1 MLEVDLVKHN
11 VGGSADSRR
20 YSNIQLQGFG
30 AYGIVCSLKDN
41 LTSETVAIKKIPGPF
56 RSEEAAKRTFREVKL
71 LRHLEHDN
79 VISLRDIFV
88 SPRDDIYLVTD
99 LMSTDLAH
107 IISMKPIDD
116 EFVKYIFYQI
126 MVCYQRNQESCG
138 PTSLTFHVIQR
149 GLKYIHSAGVVH
161 RDLKPSNV
169 LVDENCDIKLCDF
182 GLARTVDTTMTGYVS
197 MRHYRAPETM
207 LTWQKYT
214 VQIDMWSAGCILAEL
229 IAGTPLFPGQS
240 HADQFSVILDL
251 LGSVPQSVLQTI
263 PSQNT
268 SKYIAGLPVRTK
280 RSLADKLCNA
290 SSDAIDL
297 LEKLLVWDPN
307 ERLIAG
313 DALEHPYLELYHDP
327 TDEPVAKEKF
337 DWSSVSKDH
346 SLDHWKILTF
356 VTAKP
361 DTRNQK
367 LIFCRYSE
375 IMNHHNAQISD
386 ELIDFQS
393 MLDE

>member
-1 MLEVDLVKHN
+1 MLDVDLVKHN
-11 VGGSADSRR
+11 VGGCTFDTPSR

-30 AYGIVCSLKDN
+30 AYGVVCSLKDN
-41 LTSETVAIKKIPGPF
+41 ITSETVAIKKIPGSF

-71 LRHLEHDN
+71 LRHLEHEN

-107 IISMKPIDD
+107 IIALKPIDD

-126 MVCYQRNQESCG
+126 M
-138 PTSLTFHVIQR
+138 R

-182 GLARTVDTTMTGYVS
+182 GLARTVDTTMTGYIT

-214 VQIDMWSAGCILAEL
+214 VQVDMWSAGCILAEL
-229 IAGTPLFPGQS
+229 ITGRPLFPGQS

-251 LGSVPQSVLQTI
+251 LGSVPQSVLMTI
-263 PSQNT
+263 PSMNT
-268 SKYIAGLPVRTK
+268 SKYIAGLPAKSK
-280 RSLADKLCNA
+280 RSFAEKLRNA
-290 SSDAIDL
+290 SPDGMLQLGKRKINAYMNFCTAIDL
-297 LEKLLVWDPN
+297 LEKLLVWDPK

-337 DWSSVSKDH
+337 DWSSVSQDH
-346 SLDHWKILTF
+346 SLDHWKILT
-356 VTAKP
+356 
-361 DTRNQK
+361 
-367 LIFCRYSE
+367 YSE

-386 ELIDFQS
+386 DLIDFQG
-393 MLDE
+393 MLND

>member
-1 MLEVDLVKHN
+1 MLDVDLVKHN
-11 VGGSADSRR
+11 VGGCTFDTPSR

-41 LTSETVAIKKIPGPF
+41 LTSEVVAIKKIPGPF

-79 VISLRDIFV
+79 VRAPLSAEPGPKLT
-88 SPRDDIYLVTD
+88 SQLVTD
-99 LMSTDLAH
+99 LMATDLAH
-107 IISMKPIDD
+107 IIASKPIDD
-116 EFVKYIFYQI
+116 EFVKYICYQI
-126 MVCYQRNQESCG
+126 M
-138 PTSLTFHVIQR
+138 R

-182 GLARTVDTTMTGYVS
+182 GLARTVDATMTGYVT

-214 VQIDMWSAGCILAEL
+214 VQVDMWSAGCILAEL

-240 HADQFSVILDL
+240 HADQFSVILNL

-268 SKYIAGLPVRTK
+268 SKYISSLPPRTK
-280 RSLADKLCNA
+280 QSLAGVLKNA
-290 SSDAIDL
+290 SPDAIDL

-307 ERLIAG
+307 ERLGAAA
-313 DALEHPYLELYHDP
+313 ALEHPYLQLYHDA

-337 DWSSVSKDH
+337 DWSSVSKDR
-346 SLDHWKILTF
+346 SLDHWKILT
-356 VTAKP
+356 
-361 DTRNQK
+361 
-367 LIFCRYSE
+367 YSE
-375 IMNHHNAQISD
+375 IMNHHNSQISED
-386 ELIDFQS
+386 LIDFQS
-393 MLDE
+393 LLNE